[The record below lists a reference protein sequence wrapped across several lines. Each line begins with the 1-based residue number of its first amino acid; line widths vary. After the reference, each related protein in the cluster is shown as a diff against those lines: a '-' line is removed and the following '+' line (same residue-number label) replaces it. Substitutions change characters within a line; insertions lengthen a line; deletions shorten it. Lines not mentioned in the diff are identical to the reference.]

1 MKKKIYKLEPIICE
15 LITGRY
21 SYMIYNFDSIGNENR
36 IEIDFL
42 LIAPILEGNYNV
54 YVASFDTLTDSI
66 VDLNSVLL
74 PISSTCN
81 ILIFKS

>member
-1 MKKKIYKLEPIICE
+1 
-15 LITGRY
+15 
-21 SYMIYNFDSIGNENR
+21 MIYNFESIGNENR

-54 YVASFDTLTDSI
+54 YVASFDILTNSI

-74 PISSTCN
+74 PISSTC
-81 ILIFKS
+81 ILIKIFFFKFQFCNYIIYYSYYLIF